1 MLFTWE
7 IEVPLTMWNIF
18 YYFFRNFSHGD
29 TNKKV
34 DLGNKDC
41 PNTDPGET
49 VPWLQSDAFRSSE
62 DGVNYQ
68 HYCDGL
74 SSTLD
79 KDKLNICEFSI
90 LIVLFKVIMSEVV
103 EDSSGFFFN
112 AFL

>member
-49 VPWLQSDAFRSSE
+49 VP
-62 DGVNYQ
+62 
-68 HYCDGL
+68 
-74 SSTLD
+74 
-79 KDKLNICEFSI
+79 
-90 LIVLFKVIMSEVV
+90 
-103 EDSSGFFFN
+103 
-112 AFL
+112 